1 MLKKIA
7 IGLAAALLLLLAFIA
22 TRPDTFTLSRTAT
35 VPGTPDIAFGLVNDF
50 HQWNQWSP
58 WDNLDPNL
66 KRVFGGAESGTGATY
81 AWTGN
86 SEAGEGRM
94 TIEESRAN
102 ESIRIKL
109 EFLKPFVATNTTTF
123 TFKPAQDG
131 TAVTWTMT
139 GENGFMSKAFSVFFD
154 MDKMVGKDFE
164 KGLASMQTAATK
176 EVARRAEAAEAAR
189 KLAEAKAA
197 EEAAA
202 AAAAA
207 AAAVPTE
214 GAPAVAVP
222 TP

>member
-7 IGLAAALLLLLAFIA
+7 IGLAAALALLLAFIA

-35 VPGTPDIAFGLVNDF
+35 LPGTPDIAFGLVNDF
-50 HQWNQWSP
+50 HQWERWSP
-58 WDNLDPNL
+58 WEKLDPNL
-66 KRVFGGAESGTGATY
+66 KRVYGGAESGTGATY

-102 ESIRIKL
+102 ESVRIKL
-109 EFLKPFVATNTTTF
+109 EFLKPFAATNTTTF
-123 TFKPAQDG
+123 TLKPAQDG

-154 MDKMVGKDFE
+154 MDAMVGKDFE
-164 KGLASMQTAATK
+164 KGLASMQAAATAEIAK
-176 EVARRAEAAEAAR
+176 RAEAEAAR
-189 KLAEAKAA
+189 KQAEAKAA
-197 EEAAA
+197 EEAATA
-202 AAAAA
+202 
-207 AAAVPTE
+207 TE
-214 GAPAVAVP
+214 GAPAVAAP